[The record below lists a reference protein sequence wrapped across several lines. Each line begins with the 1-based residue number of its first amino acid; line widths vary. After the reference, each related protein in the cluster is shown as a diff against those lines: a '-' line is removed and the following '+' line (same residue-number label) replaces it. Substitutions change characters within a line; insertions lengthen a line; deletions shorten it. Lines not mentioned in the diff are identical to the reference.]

1 MKSFLFL
8 TCLVGFFSAFSQN
21 TKPVVSIQNVS
32 VDQTQQKVNI
42 AYQLTDAQNQSCDI
56 WLKISTDGGSFYQQ
70 IAASALTGDVGSSIA
85 PGTSK
90 SIVWDYSAQT
100 GNIFNTKIK
109 LYASDNQPVSIA
121 DMVSEVDSNSLRSN
135 LEYVEGSRSVA
146 TTPGLAHLNEVRD
159 SIQANFTRDGLT
171 LDIQNFTYNTKAG
184 LNILGRKPGAKDE
197 AITYIMDAH
206 YDGVSIAPAAD
217 DNASGVV
224 GVLEAAKILSQY
236 DFEHSIRFI
245 GFDFEE
251 SGLIG
256 SQKYV
261 QSGIKAYEDIQGVLN
276 YEMIGYYDN
285 SPNSQSIPNGFGT
298 LFPQTTQAIVN
309 DSSRGNFLFVC
320 GNTASSALSTSFIN
334 YVTQYVPTL
343 KAYKA
348 DVPGTGTIAPDLRR
362 SDHAPFWD
370 TGKKALMLTDG
381 ADFRNPNYHTA
392 GDSIGTL
399 NFTFMSNVVK
409 ATLATIAELAVPIS
423 AGYDGFDL
431 ATLSSI
437 DHNHRFPAK
446 VEVYPNP
453 SNGKLNLKVTAENVL
468 KTRIEIFD
476 LNGKIVWSKITDFV
490 KGDNLQTFQLN
501 DLAAGN
507 YMMVLTSEDHTFSQ
521 GIVLS
526 K

>member
-1 MKSFLFL
+1 MKSFLL
-8 TCLVGFFSAFSQN
+8 LPILACSLAAFAQN
-21 TKPVVSIQNVS
+21 TKPIVSIQNVS

-42 AYQLTDAQNQSCDI
+42 SYQLTDAQNQSCEV
-56 WLKISTDGGSFYQQ
+56 WLKISTDGGDFYQQ
-70 IAASALTGDVGSSIA
+70 IAASALTGDIGNGIA
-85 PGTSK
+85 PGPIK
-90 SIVWDYSAQT
+90 NLVWDYSAQT

-109 LYASDNQPVSIA
+109 LYASDNQAVSIS

-135 LEYVEGSRSVA
+135 LEYVEGIRNVG
-146 TTPGLAHLNEVRD
+146 TTAGLAHLNEVRD
-159 SIQANFTRDGLT
+159 SIQANFNRDGLT
-171 LDIQNFTYNTKAG
+171 TEQHNFIYNTKAG
-184 LNILGRKPGAKDE
+184 MNILGRKTGAKDE

-206 YDGVSIAPAAD
+206 YDGVPNAPAAD
-217 DNASGVV
+217 DNGSGVV
-224 GVLEAAKILSQY
+224 GVLEAAKILSKY
-236 DFEHSIRFI
+236 EFEHSIRFI

-251 SGLIG
+251 AGLIG

-261 QSGIKAYEDIQGVLN
+261 QTGIKTYEDIQGVLN

-285 SPNSQSIPNGFGT
+285 SPNSQSIPAGFST
-298 LFPQTTQAIVN
+298 LFPQTTQAIIN

-320 GNTASSALSTSFIN
+320 GNTASAALSTSFLN
-334 YVTQYVPTL
+334 YVTQYVPNL

-381 ADFRNPNYHTA
+381 ADFRNHHYHTP

-431 ATLSSI
+431 AVLSSN
-437 DHNHRFPAK
+437 DHHHAFPAK
-446 VEVYPNP
+446 IEVYPNP
-453 SNGKLNLKVTAENVL
+453 SNGKLNLKVTSENAI

-476 LNGKIVWSKITDFV
+476 LNGKIVWSKITDFA
-490 KGDNLQTFQLN
+490 KGDNLQTYQLS

-507 YMMVLTSEDHTFSQ
+507 YMMVITSDEHTFSQ